1 MLDLLSLNSIQNKNS
16 SVSNRES
23 HMNTSVKSSK
33 ISFSEVMEKLNSK
46 DDKKGY
52 RPCEYFKMDDG
63 SGMIKYGR
71 TTFMCDYKR
80 NRLTLGDVSNE
91 DNCLNIPLSKGGS
104 LTVNRNNISDLLQ
117 SLPMFSE
124 EDQAI
129 ILKAIQDDRIAQ
141 QAKTSKK
148 MNRFSDSIMKIV
160 EVAEDSV
167 HKMDTSN
174 TEDNIHKAGSNEIKA
189 NVANYNISKL
199 ENDSKKSDSLEANNS
214 AKDIFTK
221 EKENIRVD
229 LYYL

>member
-23 HMNTSVKSSK
+23 HMNTSVQSSK

-46 DDKKGY
+46 DDKIGY
-52 RPCEYFKMDDG
+52 RPCEYFKLDDG

-104 LTVNRNNISDLLQ
+104 LTVNRNNISDLIQ

-129 ILKAIQDDRIAQ
+129 ILKAIQDDRIAR
-141 QAKTSKK
+141 QAKSSKK
-148 MNRFSDSIMKIV
+148 MNRFSDSVMRIADIVDANAKKI
-160 EVAEDSV
+160 DSSV
-167 HKMDTSN
+167 SEN
-174 TEDNIHKAGSNEIKA
+174 NES
-189 NVANYNISKL
+189 NVATKIADIKEAENNIKFTDL
-199 ENDSKKSDSLEANNS
+199 KETNNS
-214 AKDIFTK
+214 ANDIFSK
-221 EKENIRVD
+221 EKDNIRVD
-229 LYYL
+229 LYYT